1 MRGKKPKEREQY
13 VLYIGGFLVE
23 VTKEVYLEWYQ
34 SRRREKYQTEKQK
47 KHGVCSLGSNRAA
60 FAGKAEYMGE
70 QSGRSLYQKRK
81 GRVAETGDSGFA
93 RRRTSFNFYVVL

>member
-13 VLYIGGFLVE
+13 VLYIEGFLVE

-47 KHGVCSLGSNRAA
+47 KHGVCSLDAIGQLSQ
-60 FAGKAEYMGE
+60 GEYMGE
-70 QSGRSLYQKRK
+70 QSIRSLYQKRK
-81 GRVAETGDSGFA
+81 GRMAETGDSGFA
-93 RRRTSFNFYVVL
+93 RRRTSFNFFVVL